1 MKKNLLTNS
10 ELSLFCYQLS
20 LIFKSGIPLDEAMS
34 VFTDEMSTPTLKKIA
49 IDIKQSV
56 EKGEML
62 HEAIKKHEE
71 FPLYMVGMIEI
82 AYNTGNLEDE
92 LERLSNYYQE
102 VERLNQKISNAVT
115 YPIIL
120 AGLMFVVISF
130 LVMKV
135 IPMFNDILASIGVNI
150 PQGTQMLLNAGL
162 ALKNYGIAIIFIIL
176 LVLFGGYFYT
186 KKSSDEWK
194 YNIAFIGN
202 INKKIFSEKFALGM
216 SMLMKS
222 GYGFDDALE
231 IYIHSIESKYASSKL
246 NEARQN
252 IIEGAD
258 VSQEMQKLNLFPPLF
273 TKMISIGYK
282 TGEIENS
289 LNKVASVYKM
299 EVEKTMD
306 TVTSSIE
313 PALVIV
319 LSVIIGVIL
328 LSVITPLIS
337 IISSL

>member
-1 MKKNLLTNS
+1 MNKNLLTNN

-34 VFTDEMSTPTLKKIA
+34 VFIDEMSTPALKQIA
-49 IDIKQSV
+49 GDIKDSV
-56 EKGEML
+56 EDGEML
-62 HEAIKKHEE
+62 HEAIKKHGE

-82 AYNTGNLEDE
+82 AYNTGNLEQE

-115 YPIIL
+115 YPMIL

-135 IPMFNDILASIGVNI
+135 IPMFNDILASIGANI

-162 ALKNYGIAIIFIIL
+162 TLRNYGIVIIFII
-176 LVLFGGYFYT
+176 VAIIVGGYFYT
-186 KKSSDEWK
+186 KNSSDAWK
-194 YNIAFIGN
+194 YNMAFIGN

-216 SMLMKS
+216 SMLMKG
-222 GYGFDDALE
+222 GYGFDDALD
-231 IYIHSIESKYASSKL
+231 IYIHSIESKYASKKL
-246 NEARQN
+246 KQARQN

-258 VSQEMQKLNLFPPLF
+258 VSEEIGKLGLFPALF

-289 LNKVASVYKM
+289 LNKVATVYKM

-306 TVTSSIE
+306 RVTSSIE
-313 PALVIV
+313 PFLVIV
-319 LSVIIGVIL
+319 LSVIVGIIL

-337 IISSL
+337 IISAL